1 MREQVT
7 ESRDGVMTRSH
18 RRENRSLD
26 QRMDPEDRH
35 FAPRTGG
42 FSDVSRGIRDLS
54 CIVRPLAASPNQPA
68 ALREREITV
77 QYDSATTGTVP
88 PDDSIGARQPRTRR
102 HKSAFR
108 DAARPGCA
116 GRQVLR
122 KQRAQGKP
130 VALAASCAKVA
141 GGYFTCSAVTGD
153 HSSSTPDC

>member
-102 HKSAFR
+102 HKSAFPR
-108 DAARPGCA
+108 RLRARAVPEDKSFENKGH
-116 GRQVLR
+116 RESPLHSQPRVR
-122 KQRAQGKP
+122 RW
-130 VALAASCAKVA
+130 LAAILLAA
-141 GGYFTCSAVTGD
+141 
-153 HSSSTPDC
+153 P